1 MFIGVFE
8 NQKPR
13 PELLFHT
20 NHGYNTCAP
29 GEPRSSLKRMSD
41 NMMPQTRLALFHTG
55 MSMIILRVSQEI
67 LGVC

>member
-13 PELLFHT
+13 TKLLFHT
-20 NHGYNTCAP
+20 NHGYNTCEP
-29 GEPRSSLKRMSD
+29 GEPRSSLKRMCD
-41 NMMPQTRLALFHTG
+41 NMMPRTRLALFHIG
-55 MSMIILRVSQEI
+55 LSMIILRVSQET